1 MGSWERRKLDVKNL
15 SSLLHVPVL
24 KIFNSVCDDE
34 TKWSLG
40 KFADVTKH
48 GEEMVLEKMDLNH
61 QNS

>member
-1 MGSWERRKLDVKNL
+1 MKNL